1 MTIAKT
7 TKTPAGT
14 HLQGYVEA
22 PYAKLH
28 ALFGEPST
36 DGYKVSSEWVLEF
49 EGRVYT
55 VYDYKDTNL
64 YDLEAMSVDAFRA
77 LPSFNWHIGSIDDPR
92 RFIEALKKVIDE
104 TTA

>member
-1 MTIAKT
+1 MAITRT

-36 DGYKVSSEWVLEF
+36 DGYKVSSEWVLAF
-49 EGRVYT
+49 EGHVYT

-64 YDLEAMSVDAFRA
+64 YDSDAMSVDEFRA
-77 LPSFNWHIGSIDDPR
+77 LPSFNWHIGSSGDPR
-92 RFIEALKKVIDE
+92 RFIEALKAAV
-104 TTA
+104 AL